1 MAPRKSDFDF
11 DVPMND
17 PSFSAF
23 AKALERLSNAGR
35 TDAYRYDQEDDTEE
49 DTEEGTEEDSLKP
62 IHMAAEAGDL
72 PSLRRLLDQGVSPD
86 ERCHYSFMVGDML
99 NLDLDDLEDLD
110 ESMNVTPLMIAAAA
124 NFDAG
129 VQELLARGASIE
141 SKTNEGRTA
150 LWYAAAFHA
159 RKTLKRLI
167 AAGADVNVADLRG
180 NTPLGLAIYCPSQPR
195 ILSDLLAAGAN
206 PNQANEERCTPLHF
220 AAADGTVKQVKLL
233 LDAGANP
240 HIKDRDGWVPLWHC
254 TSNINPSPIIDLLR
268 PFGHYWTAS
277 DLNRSSRHNS
287 IPLFANACSQCSS
300 LPFILQLIREG
311 ANINTTYS
319 MGATPLILALSTCNQ
334 PAYSAL
340 LECGANPNQP
350 DARGMT
356 PLIVAL
362 SENDEHAALSLLL
375 YGSDIN
381 ASDPLGQS
389 PLDYALNGTFRL
401 RFLATLIDRG
411 ADVNARDHQNC
422 TPLMHAVRNTNET
435 EIIKLL
441 LSRGADPNVIND
453 HGETALHF
461 AAEDADPYFLRTL
474 LAAGADPCLIDPD
487 CGVSALDE
495 AVRSNSH
502 TCVRHL
508 VNALP
513 NSPAAA
519 NILRESLDIARQERN
534 SRAAKLIENKLATL
548 E

>member
-1 MAPRKSDFDF
+1 
-11 DVPMND
+11 MND

-319 MGATPLILALSTCNQ
+319 MGATPLTLALSTCNQ

-362 SENDEHAALSLLL
+362 SENDEQAAHSLLA
-375 YGSDIN
+375 YGADIN
-381 ASDPLGQS
+381 AADPLGQS
-389 PLDYALNGTFRL
+389 PLDYALNGNFRL
-401 RFLATLIDRG
+401 RFLETLIDVG

-435 EIIKLL
+435 EVIKLL

-519 NILRESLDIARQERN
+519 NILRESLDIARQEHN